1 MDIVNSGIY
10 IEDEKLGTYALS
22 AAKLL
27 PIAGSQTG
35 AFAGSISAR
44 IIPVVT
50 ALRSPTVDGRRRS
63 FPPRNSHSTA
73 VITLTAIRRRAFAP

>member
-27 PIAGSQTG
+27 PVEGEYTVESKEK
-35 AFAGSISAR
+35 SSAL
-44 IIPVVT
+44 PK
-50 ALRSPTVDGRRRS
+50 G
-63 FPPRNSHSTA
+63 
-73 VITLTAIRRRAFAP
+73 